1 MNHLIIYAHP
11 NPQSFS
17 ASICKY
23 LAKVSKSDGHSVS
36 IRDLYKLNFNPVLSA
51 DDFESLRKGITPK
64 DIKTEQ
70 RFVTSAD
77 FISIVFP
84 LWWTGYPA
92 ILKGWID
99 RVLLNG
105 FAFKH
110 SPKTGITP
118 LLVGKKVQLITTM
131 GASVKDYEENG
142 LLDAMALTMGDNVW
156 SFCGCDDAGLI
167 ALGEIPST
175 NDDTRKKVL
184 KELEQTLRHSISSAK
199 TKQPHKNKR
208 KPIKKRK

>member
-1 MNHLIIYAHP
+1 M
-11 NPQSFS
+11 
-17 ASICKY
+17 
-23 LAKVSKSDGHSVS
+23 
-36 IRDLYKLNFNPVLSA
+36 
-51 DDFESLRKGITPK
+51 TPS
-64 DIKTEQ
+64 DIKSEQ
-70 RFVTSAD
+70 RFVAAAD
-77 FISIVFP
+77 FITLIFP

-118 LLVGKKVQLITTM
+118 LLGGKKVQLITTM

-167 ALGEIPST
+167 ALGEIPGT
-175 NDDTRKKVL
+175 NDDVRKKVL
-184 KELEQTLRHSISSAK
+184 KELEQTLRQSLTWQKS
-199 TKQPHKNKR
+199 
-208 KPIKKRK
+208 KKRTVKSKKRNVKR